1 MSASP
6 SRIKNSR
13 LSTAP
18 LPSGSKT
25 HHTASTI
32 CRMFRSEG
40 MSAPSPKVLTA
51 ASDNGGILLQLAAA
65 VLVPVLEPLVGGAR
79 YGRRWRP
86 LTMFPLWEVFRD
98 VLDESTAT
106 DEFVLLHGGV
116 AVDVPPP
123 PKFRQLS
130 FDGAPAHRICALSA
144 SRTSEGL
151 SRPSPSTSTAANHPS
166 GSSPATAR
174 GEPR

>member
-40 MSAPSPKVLTA
+40 MSAPSPKVLTRARTTSSFSSSPLPSSSQYSNHSLGRALWTAVEA
-51 ASDNGGILLQLAAA
+51 A
-65 VLVPVLEPLVGGAR
+65 
-79 YGRRWRP
+79 
-86 LTMFPLWEVFRD
+86 
-98 VLDESTAT
+98 
-106 DEFVLLHGGV
+106 H
-116 AVDVPPP
+116 DVPS
-123 PKFRQLS
+123 L
-130 FDGAPAHRICALSA
+130 
-144 SRTSEGL
+144 
-151 SRPSPSTSTAANHPS
+151 
-166 GSSPATAR
+166 GSVS
-174 GEPR
+174 

>member
-1 MSASP
+1 MILHDAAKSLSHVRQAPADATIVSASP

-40 MSAPSPKVLTA
+40 HVRAEPEGFDEGA
-51 ASDNGGILLQLAAA
+51 DNLLFLQLTAA

-86 LTMFPLWEVFRD
+86 LAIFPSL
-98 VLDESTAT
+98 
-106 DEFVLLHGGV
+106 
-116 AVDVPPP
+116 
-123 PKFRQLS
+123 
-130 FDGAPAHRICALSA
+130 
-144 SRTSEGL
+144 
-151 SRPSPSTSTAANHPS
+151 
-166 GSSPATAR
+166 GSVS
-174 GEPR
+174 